1 MPFYH
6 FFVSE
11 EEKNKGKILFFIYK
25 KAAITYW
32 SISCRLIS

>member
-11 EEKNKGKILFFIYK
+11 EEKNKGKIFTK
-25 KAAITYW
+25 
-32 SISCRLIS
+32 RLLSHIGVYLAD